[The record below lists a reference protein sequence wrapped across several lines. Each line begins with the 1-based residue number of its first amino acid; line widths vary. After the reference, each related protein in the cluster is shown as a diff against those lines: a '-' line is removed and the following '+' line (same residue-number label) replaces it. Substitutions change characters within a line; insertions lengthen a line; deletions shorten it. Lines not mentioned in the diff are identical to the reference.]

1 MSEGVFDAKRDG
13 GIGNDNARLKRW
25 ITVCNDA
32 RTCSR
37 VRRRGRASGSFI
49 EGSGGGGGGREGLRD
64 VLLGDKGWLAC
75 RYCVVG
81 DEGWEEESVSG
92 GDAASSP
99 LGTNARIASSRPPL
113 EEMAS
118 ASDSASP
125 RRSSTS

>member
-1 MSEGVFDAKRDG
+1 MSEDVFDAKRDG

-32 RTCSR
+32 RTCNR

-49 EGSGGGGGGREGLRD
+49 EGSGGGGGGGREGLRD

-75 RYCVVG
+75 RDCVVG
-81 DEGWEEESVSG
+81 DEEPVGG